1 MYLNKIKVLYFSL
14 NYLIGFTF
22 STFNTSDENL
32 IKKME
37 ENLIMFYLIFMQKH
51 SKFFQ

>member
-32 IKKME
+32 IKKNGRKSDHVLPHIYAE
-37 ENLIMFYLIFMQKH
+37 T
-51 SKFFQ
+51 